1 MKILI
6 IGAEG
11 QVGHFLTHD
20 LGAQHDV
27 SGTSLLGVDSWP
39 ALDIRDPAAVDE
51 TLSAL
56 KPDYVILT
64 AALTHVDQCEE
75 KPELAEQINVRGPEH
90 VARACQRLGAGLA
103 FFSSEYVFD
112 GQAGPYAEDDPVNP
126 KSVYGKTKLAGE
138 KTVSELVERHL
149 IVRTTVVYAYLP
161 SSVNFFMQVL
171 GRAQKGEPIRVP
183 GDQVGNPTQA
193 LNLAQ
198 ALGELIEQD
207 ARGIFNLVG
216 TTRLGRDDFARKIL
230 EKLGYAPGVV
240 QSIAT
245 SDLKQKAPRPLCG
258 GLKTEKAQA
267 LLKKHP
273 LWDLEQALDFTLTQ
287 MKEAQPAS

>member
-11 QVGHFLTHD
+11 QVGHFLARE
-20 LGAQHDV
+20 LGDRHKV
-27 SGTSLLGVDSWP
+27 SGTSLLGVASWP
-39 ALDIRDPAAVDE
+39 RLDIRDPAAVGE
-51 TLSAL
+51 ALSAV
-56 KPDYVILT
+56 KPNYVILT

-75 KPELAEQINVRGPEH
+75 KPEMAEQINVRGPAH
-90 VARACQRLGAGLA
+90 VAQACRRLDAGLA

-112 GQAGPYAEDDPVNP
+112 GKAGPYAEEDPVNP
-126 KSVYGKTKLAGE
+126 ESVYGKTKLAGE
-138 KTVSELVERHL
+138 KIVSELVPRHL
-149 IVRTTVVYAYLP
+149 IARTTVVYSYLP
-161 SSVNFFMQVL
+161 GSVNFFMQVL
-171 GRAQKGEPIRVP
+171 GRVQRGEPIQAP

-193 LNLAQ
+193 FNLAQ

-207 ARGIFNLVG
+207 ATGIFNMVG
-216 TTRLGRDDFARKIL
+216 TTRLGRDEFAGRIL
-230 EKLGYAPGVV
+230 EKMGRDPKVV
-240 QSIAT
+240 RSIAT

-273 LWDLEQALDFTLTQ
+273 LWDLDRSLEFTLNQ
-287 MKEAQPAS
+287 MKEVPPAA